1 MEVLCAD
8 EGPISIEH
16 VPSILEKMR
25 ERLNA
30 DTAHFELE
38 FPYFMEKLAPVTG
51 KRGVMG
57 YTCAFEACSG
67 GHEDFVIRVE
77 VPVTTLCPCSK
88 EIAEYGAHNQRGLVK
103 LSVRFKEETIW
114 LEELIELIEDS
125 GSCALYPVL
134 KRPDEKWVT
143 EKAYDNPRFV
153 EDLSREV
160 VVRLRKDKR
169 VRWFSVEVENFESI
183 PAHNSLC
190 LDRTVARR
198 GRRARA
204 EPPSTAGVFA
214 LALLVAVLATVGC
227 GEDTPIPDL
236 DTEGLQIVVVDLSEA
251 LKDAA
256 QTDRFLVSDEVASQ
270 LIVFD
275 QAYAQSADPEIA
287 KSSLLTGL
295 YPRTVKDTPEAP
307 TLPMLLGH
315 SGTFNQKADV
325 AATTAEHEGETAFV
339 YSRPDRPS
347 ALKDPFEA
355 LGAVTL
361 DESIVVFIAGRSQ
374 GNATVMAQAGL
385 DATVETEEIEE
396 IEEQA
401 LPTTLAPAALHV
413 PLAIRLPGGAH
424 AQRISHLVETIDLV
438 PTLLDLAGHEIPSV
452 LPGKSLVPMI
462 VGESRPRYFA
472 FSETPGVGT
481 TVALAGVQLAHYEE
495 WDKGRLSPLDPPRFF
510 LTQDEGLFTGSFDQA
525 SGERYFEVLDHH
537 RKAWLARLDQG
548 VLGSD
553 ETLDAET
560 LEQLK
565 DLGYL

>member
-1 MEVLCAD
+1 M
-8 EGPISIEH
+8 
-16 VPSILEKMR
+16 
-25 ERLNA
+25 
-30 DTAHFELE
+30 
-38 FPYFMEKLAPVTG
+38 
-51 KRGVMG
+51 
-57 YTCAFEACSG
+57 
-67 GHEDFVIRVE
+67 
-77 VPVTTLCPCSK
+77 
-88 EIAEYGAHNQRGLVK
+88 
-103 LSVRFKEETIW
+103 
-114 LEELIELIEDS
+114 
-125 GSCALYPVL
+125 
-134 KRPDEKWVT
+134 
-143 EKAYDNPRFV
+143 
-153 EDLSREV
+153 LSRFN
-160 VVRLRKDKR
+160 
-169 VRWFSVEVENFESI
+169 RW
-183 PAHNSLC
+183 
-190 LDRTVARR
+190 
-198 GRRARA
+198 
-204 EPPSTAGVFA
+204 VFA
-214 LALLVAVLATVGC
+214 LAFLVVALATVGC

-236 DTEGLQIVVVDLSEA
+236 DTEGLQIVVVDLSET
-251 LKDAA
+251 LRDAA

-315 SGTFNQKADV
+315 SGLLNQKADV
-325 AATTAEHEGETAFV
+325 AAATAEHEGETAFL
-339 YSRPDRPS
+339 YIRPDQPS
-347 ALKDPFEA
+347 ALKDPFDS

-361 DESIVVFIAGRSQ
+361 DESILVFVAGSSH
-374 GNATVMAQAGL
+374 GNAPVRAQADL
-385 DATVETEEIEE
+385 DAAAETEET
-396 IEEQA
+396 EEQA
-401 LPTTLAPAALHV
+401 LPTTLAPTALHV

-438 PTLLDLAGHEIPSV
+438 PTLLELAGREIPSV

-462 VGESRPRYFA
+462 LGKSRPRYFA

-525 SGERYFEVLDHH
+525 SSERYFEVLDHH
-537 RKAWLARLDQG
+537 RKAWLSRLEQG